1 MAEAW
6 VIFVDSN
13 VPMYLVGEPHP
24 NKQRSM
30 EAVRRLFQAEEI
42 LITDVEVYQEILHR
56 YSAIQR
62 FDVLDNAFRALDG
75 IVRIALPINKPH
87 VLRAREI
94 LNSVG
99 TISARDALHLAV
111 MEDTGITQIL
121 SYDRGFDAIP
131 GIERVE

>member
-24 NKQRSM
+24 NKERAL
-30 EAVRRLFQAEEI
+30 EAVRRLLQAEEI

-56 YSAIQR
+56 YAAVQR

-75 IVRIALPINKPH
+75 IARINLPIHKPH

-94 LNSVG
+94 LDSVR

-111 MEDTGITQIL
+111 MEDTGVTRIF

-131 GIERVE
+131 GIERIE